1 MKYVSGKYRSGHLLE
16 HITDIEKA
24 LTEAWKAEGMTGIA
38 NIQTQR
44 DFRDRIEDAS
54 YGRNIVRFD
63 DANQPSILV
72 RFVPNKE
79 AKKSFL
85 YSDSTSGI
93 HQAFIIDNLVRP
105 FERAKY
111 NFGRVGS
118 TNYPVNLYG
127 LTPAHSWNF
136 DQFQAMAV
144 AKGAGWSLPSQAMEA
159 YIALLSMRKAFQSRG
174 NTYFGYSHERPD
186 EVGIM
191 SSELESVGTRH
202 TLTGT
207 GPVSW
212 RHDGTP
218 FGVDGFVGNVW
229 NWTGG
234 RRLNVGEIQVIP
246 DNNACGSKRTAA
258 AHAVGSTDW
267 RAILQ
272 NGTLVTPESLLP
284 AWAGAT
290 AYAENAVVMSGGVRY
305 RAIAAHT
312 SDSTTEPGVGASWE
326 TAWVREGTLHMVWD
340 GAKIVVSDA
349 VDPSP
354 SEDYR
359 SIVFSTLTAAPGV
372 TIPDIM
378 KDLLLFPRAGAP
390 KGTFYV
396 RTAGERLP
404 FLGGARNNS
413 SDAGLGAVNLRT
425 TRAHANTI
433 IGAASA
439 YVEPS

>member
-24 LTEAWKAEGMTGIA
+24 LTEAWKSEGMTGIA

-54 YGRNIVRFD
+54 YGRNVVRFD

-93 HQAFIIDNLVRP
+93 HQAFVIDNLVRP

-174 NTYFGYSHERPD
+174 NTYYGYSHERPD
-186 EVGIM
+186 EGGIM
-191 SSELESVGTRH
+191 SSELENVGTRH

-234 RRLNVGEIQVIP
+234 FRLVDGAFQIIP
-246 DNNACGSKRTAA
+246 DNNACGSKRTVA
-258 AHAVGSTDW
+258 AHAAGSTEW
-267 RAILQ
+267 REILF
-272 NGTLVTPESLLP
+272 NGSLVTPEALLD
-284 AWAGAT
+284 AWAST
-290 AYAENAVVMSGGVRY
+290 TPYAENAVVMSGGVRY

-312 SDSTTEPGVGASWE
+312 SDSTTEPGTGASWE
-326 TAWVREGTLHMVWD
+326 TVWVREGTIHYIWD
-340 GAKIVVSDA
+340 GEKLVVSDYK
-349 VDPSP
+349 VSDSTN
-354 SEDYR
+354 R
-359 SIVFSTLTAAPGV
+359 SITFSSLTVASGLV
-372 TIPDIM
+372 IPAIM
-378 KDLLLFPRAGAP
+378 QDYLLFPRASAP
-390 KGTFYV
+390 KGTRY
-396 RTAGERLP
+396 ANLSGERLP
-404 FLGGARNNS
+404 FLGGSRDGCSN
-413 SDAGLGAVNLRT
+413 AGLGAAILNY
-425 TRAHANTI
+425 TRAGAGNV

>member
-1 MKYVSGKYRSGHLLE
+1 MKYTSGAYRSGYLLE
-16 HITDIEKA
+16 QITSIEKA
-24 LTEAWKAEGMTGIA
+24 LTETWKRLGMTGIEDA
-38 NIQTQR
+38 TTQR
-44 DFRDRIEDAS
+44 DFINRIEDAS
-54 YGRNIVRFD
+54 NGRNTLRFD
-63 DANQPSILV
+63 DANQPSIMV
-72 RFVPNKE
+72 RFVPNRE
-79 AKKSFL
+79 AKKSYL
-85 YSDSTSGI
+85 YNDSTSGI
-93 HQAFIIDNLVRP
+93 HQAFIIDGLVRP

-118 TNYPVNLYG
+118 TNYPVNLWG

-136 DQFQAMAV
+136 DQFQALAV
-144 AKGAGWSLPSQAMEA
+144 NKGAGWSLPSQAMEA
-159 YIALLSMRKAFQSRG
+159 YIALLSMRKAFESRG
-174 NTYFGYSHERPD
+174 NTYYGYSHERPD
-186 EVGIM
+186 EFGIM

-207 GPVSW
+207 GPVTW

-258 AHAVGSTDW
+258 AHAVGSTEW

-272 NGTLVTPESLLP
+272 NGMLVTPEALLS

-312 SDSTTEPGVGASWE
+312 SDSTTEPGIGASWE
-326 TAWVREGTLHMVWD
+326 TAWVREGTLHMIWD

-359 SIVFSTLTAAPGV
+359 SFVFSTLTAAPGI

-378 KDLLLFPRAGAP
+378 KDLLLFPRTIAP
-390 KGTFYV
+390 KGRFYI

-404 FLGGARNNS
+404 LLGGSRGSS
-413 SDAGLGAVNLRT
+413 SDAGLGAGGLDT
-425 TRAHANTI
+425 TRAHASNNS
-433 IGAASA
+433 GAASA
-439 YVEPS
+439 YVDLS

>member
-1 MKYVSGKYRSGHLLE
+1 MKYTSGAYRSGYLLE
-16 HITDIEKA
+16 HITGIEKA
-24 LTEAWKAEGMTGIA
+24 LTETWKRLGMTGIEDA
-38 NIQTQR
+38 TTQR
-44 DFRDRIEDAS
+44 DFINRIEDAS
-54 YGRNIVRFD
+54 NGRNILRFD
-63 DANQPSILV
+63 AANQPSIMV
-72 RFVPNKE
+72 RFVPNRE
-79 AKKSFL
+79 AKKSYL
-85 YSDSTSGI
+85 YNDSTSGV
-93 HQAFIIDNLVRP
+93 HQAFVIDSLVRP

-118 TNYPVNLYG
+118 TNYPVNLWG

-144 AKGAGWSLPSQAMEA
+144 AKGDGWSLPSQAMEA
-159 YIALLSMRKAFQSRG
+159 YIALLSMRKAFESRG
-174 NTYFGYSHERPD
+174 NTYYGYSHERPD
-186 EVGIM
+186 EMGIM

-207 GPVSW
+207 GPVTW

-246 DNNACGSKRTAA
+246 DNNACGSKRTVA

-267 RAILQ
+267 RAILE
-272 NGTLVTPESLLP
+272 NGSLVTPEALID
-284 AWAGAT
+284 AWADAT
-290 AYAENAVVMSGGVRY
+290 PYAENAVVMSGGVRY
-305 RAIAAHT
+305 RATAGHT
-312 SDSTTEPGVGASWE
+312 SDSTTEPGTGASWE
-326 TAWVREGTLHMVWD
+326 TVWVREGTLHMIWD
-340 GAKIVVSDA
+340 GSKIVVSDA

-359 SIVFSTLTAAPGV
+359 SFAFSTLTAASGV

-378 KDLLLFPRAGAP
+378 KDLLLFPRASAP
-390 KGTFYV
+390 KGTFYI
-396 RTAGERLP
+396 RTAGERVP
-404 FLGGARNNS
+404 YLGGARYNS
-413 SDAGLGAVNLRT
+413 GGAGLGAVILYYA
-425 TRAHANTI
+425 RANADSN

-439 YVEPS
+439 YVEL